1 MSSQR
6 QRDSEKTA
14 EARRLIVSSA
24 SGSRES
30 GTAAQARGAVGR
42 RAGSTAGASPLQR
55 RLLFLLAALGTLYL
69 IWGSTYLGI
78 RIAIDTIPPL
88 LMASTRFAIAG
99 ALLCAWSVRRG
110 DTSGDRPGR
119 SQWMATSIV
128 GVLLLAGGNGGV
140 TWGEQFVPTGIAALL
155 VASVPLWMVL
165 FAHFTGDDR
174 LSWPVAVGLG
184 LGVVGVALLVQPSGG
199 AGHLLGPLPPLGPP
213 ISWAP
218 GSVHAP
224 RPPLPRRP
232 LVSTGQAPPATAGRG
247 RGPLLV
253 RQPGDR
259 RRARLGVPGRGD
271 HGASGG
277 GRRGDHRCGGA
288 GPERAGAAPV
298 VRAGPAG
305 TPPAIPKGPR
315 RGSLSIGSPES

>member
-174 LSWPVAVGLG
+174 LSWPVAVGLV
-184 LGVVGVALLVQPSGG
+184 LGVVGVGLLVQPSGG
-199 AGHLLGPLPPLGPP
+199 GHLLGSLVILGAPSP
-213 ISWAP
+213 WAG
-218 GSVHAP
+218 GSVVARGGPVPRAP
-224 RPPLPRRP
+224 MDADGERM
-232 LVSTGQAPPATAGRG
+232 PA
-247 RGPLLV
+247 
-253 RQPGDR
+253 
-259 RRARLGVPGRGD
+259 
-271 HGASGG
+271 GG
-277 GRRGDHRCGGA
+277 GATRPVA
-288 GPERAGAAPV
+288 G
-298 VRAGPAG
+298 
-305 TPPAIPKGPR
+305 
-315 RGSLSIGSPES
+315 

>member
-6 QRDSEKTA
+6 QRDVQKAVEV
-14 EARRLIVSSA
+14 RRLIDASA
-24 SGSRES
+24 NRSRAS
-30 GTAAQARGAVGR
+30 GTAPQAPDAIGR

-99 ALLCAWSVRRG
+99 ALLFAWSVRRG

-165 FAHFTGDDR
+165 FAHLTGDDR
-174 LSWPVAVGLG
+174 LSWPVAVGLV
-184 LGVVGVALLVQPSGG
+184 LGVVGVGLLVQPSGG
-199 AGHLLGPLPPLGPP
+199 GHLL
-213 ISWAP
+213 
-218 GSVHAP
+218 
-224 RPPLPRRP
+224 
-232 LVSTGQAPPATAGRG
+232 
-247 RGPLLV
+247 
-253 RQPGDR
+253 
-259 RRARLGVPGRGD
+259 
-271 HGASGG
+271 
-277 GRRGDHRCGGA
+277 
-288 GPERAGAAPV
+288 
-298 VRAGPAG
+298 
-305 TPPAIPKGPR
+305 
-315 RGSLSIGSPES
+315 